1 MYAVMETGGMQ
12 FKVEPGMKLS
22 IPRLETEEGG
32 ELSVGRVLLVSDG
45 EDVQVGKPLVD
56 GATVRLKVISH
67 DRGPKIR
74 VYKRKRRKGS
84 EKLTGHRQDYSFV
97 EVLEIQGKGE

>member
-22 IPRLETEEGG
+22 IPRVDTEEGG
-32 ELSVGRVLLVSDG
+32 ELNVDRVLLLSDG
-45 EDVQVGKPLVD
+45 DDVRVGTPLVD
-56 GATVRLKVISH
+56 GASVRLRVLDH
-67 DRGPKIR
+67 GRGPKIR

-84 EKLTGHRQDYSFV
+84 EKLTGHRQDNSFV
-97 EVLEIQGKGE
+97 EVLEIVGGGE